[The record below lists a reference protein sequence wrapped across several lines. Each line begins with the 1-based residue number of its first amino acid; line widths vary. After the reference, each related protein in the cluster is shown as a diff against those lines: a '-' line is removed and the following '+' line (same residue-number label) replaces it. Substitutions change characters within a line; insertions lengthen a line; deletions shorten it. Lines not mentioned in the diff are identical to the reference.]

1 MAAKSSEAKS
11 VAAVASSFY
20 RSVTSTRCK
29 GTFLDSDEVCN
40 GEAVL
45 RRFREGKQKGKAY
58 FVGCEKW
65 SSASSNMGT
74 RHRFTAIPFEARE
87 TIVVKLFRNEPLDEE
102 DDDTRV
108 LVGKCKE
115 IIHPSH
121 LPRNGQCSR
130 NHYRDGVH
138 AIAELEKRTCNAKL
152 SLFIPIDPNDLRAV
166 IIPLAG
172 VPHCH
177 PNFLR
182 TKIPIFP
189 VLNNS
194 TQADSIVEAAALE
207 QDLEGRMVQELHPG
221 MLNNRKRRDLVKN
234 QRQSQ
239 FPHGTDI
246 EGVLHEFY
254 KDRGLNINERYI
266 HAVNTQA
273 DDGHIIVTINPS
285 LAHLALDAMW
295 IMVDTT
301 FAVVHGK
308 TNEWKLLIWLNSVQ
322 KRTVIG
328 RIWSNRATRDAFIL
342 VWKGI
347 FEAIE
352 TITGK
357 KLNFKVFSPS
367 SNLLG
372 AIGDLEGAQAQG
384 LADVIILRQMN
395 CNSPPM
401 HFDDILKLIW
411 KTCLVHFNRG
421 VFGLRD
427 RVTDEVLQYLLSFPY
442 LTTSEDIQDY
452 YTFCA
457 ESTNP
462 KVQGSHAQDN
472 QIKPTSCPLLEAILL
487 AKDLDAQT
495 ARIIEEMVAS
505 GVLENPNN
513 SLQARFK
520 LKAQRQARAQEK
532 RRTSDAELIT
542 GKESR
547 NLESKMKATQQE
559 SEDLRKQIALLTQAS
574 GSIPPSTP
582 QRPLPVASSSRLLPS
597 PSNSIIDVDAL
608 SDSDDDFDYAAA
620 LKSDV
625 MSPIFKKMARDYAM
639 PGVDDESN

>member
-1 MAAKSSEAKS
+1 
-11 VAAVASSFY
+11 
-20 RSVTSTRCK
+20 
-29 GTFLDSDEVCN
+29 
-40 GEAVL
+40 
-45 RRFREGKQKGKAY
+45 
-58 FVGCEKW
+58 
-65 SSASSNMGT
+65 MGT

-87 TIVVKLFRNEPLDEE
+87 AIVVKLFRNEPLDEE

-108 LVGKCKE
+108 LVGECKE

-130 NHYRDGVH
+130 NHYRDGGH
-138 AIAELEKRTCNAKL
+138 AIAELEKRTCDAKL

-172 VPHCH
+172 LTKKVP
-177 PNFLR
+177 LSRR
-182 TKIPIFP
+182 TTLG
-189 VLNNS
+189 VDQSN
-194 TQADSIVEAAALE
+194 SIVEAAALE

-221 MLNNRKRRDLVKN
+221 MLNN
-234 QRQSQ
+234 
-239 FPHGTDI
+239 
-246 EGVLHEFY
+246 
-254 KDRGLNINERYI
+254 
-266 HAVNTQA
+266 
-273 DDGHIIVTINPS
+273 
-285 LAHLALDAMW
+285 
-295 IMVDTT
+295 
-301 FAVVHGK
+301 
-308 TNEWKLLIWLNSVQ
+308 LNSRMVPTL
-322 KRTVIG
+322 K
-328 RIWSNRATRDAFIL
+328 
-342 VWKGI
+342 
-347 FEAIE
+347 
-352 TITGK
+352 
-357 KLNFKVFSPS
+357 
-367 SNLLG
+367 
-372 AIGDLEGAQAQG
+372 QAQG

-427 RVTDEVLQYLLSFPY
+427 HVTDEVLQYLLSFPH

-462 KVQGSHAQDN
+462 KVQGKHWDLTPNDTNPIEGSHAQDN
-472 QIKPTSCPLLEAILL
+472 QIKPTSRPLLEAILL

-542 GKESR
+542 RKESR
-547 NLESKMKATQQE
+547 NLQSKMKATQQE
-559 SEDLRKQIALLTQAS
+559 NEDLRKQIALLTQAS
-574 GSIPPSTP
+574 
-582 QRPLPVASSSRLLPS
+582 APS

-620 LKSDV
+620 LKSNV